1 MHCKWSTNW
10 DSFVPQI
17 VGSDGYENDID
28 GVTQQMIELIENA
41 DISGLSVTANKATT
55 AGVGVA
61 YDLTATGGGGA
72 SEVIT
77 NVKVMS
83 SSVANGAAVSSAEN
97 IPIST
102 VDEAASAIGNI
113 DTAIQTLNSQRATP
127 GSFSNRLDSTVSNL
141 TSISANL

>member
-1 MHCKWSTNW
+1 
-10 DSFVPQI
+10 
-17 VGSDGYENDID
+17 
-28 GVTQQMIELIENA
+28 MIELIENA

>member
-28 GVTQQMIELIENA
+28 GVTQQMIELIENV

-55 AGVGVA
+55 AGVA
-61 YDLTATGGGGA
+61 
-72 SEVIT
+72 
-77 NVKVMS
+77 
-83 SSVANGAAVSSAEN
+83 VANGAAVSSAEN
-97 IPIST
+97 ISMST

-113 DTAIQTLNSQRATP
+113 DIAIQTLNSQRATL